1 MNTSVRFPNLDI
13 DFSFVGRS
21 VSVFGFELTFFGLLT
36 AAGMLLGL
44 AVMIFV
50 AKKQKEDPNL
60 SLEAMIPAFAGGVL
74 GARLMYVA
82 LNREMF
88 AGKSIIEIADIRNG
102 GMSIYGGVLGGI
114 LIGAIYCKIRKISF
128 AQVADTA
135 SMGFLTAQIIAVWG
149 NFFNR
154 EGFGEYT
161 DSLLAMQI
169 PADAVNKAQISRLM
183 AGHLTEA
190 DGISWIQ
197 VHPCLLYTSPSPRD

>member
-1 MNTSVRFPNLDI
+1 
-13 DFSFVGRS
+13 
-21 VSVFGFELTFFGLLT
+21 
-36 AAGMLLGL
+36 
-44 AVMIFV
+44 
-50 AKKQKEDPNL
+50 
-60 SLEAMIPAFAGGVL
+60 MIPAFAGGVL

-149 NFFNR
+149 NFLTGKASENIRTAFWLCR
-154 EGFGEYT
+154 F
-161 DSLLAMQI
+161 LQMQ
-169 PADAVNKAQISRLM
+169 
-183 AGHLTEA
+183 
-190 DGISWIQ
+190 
-197 VHPCLLYTSPSPRD
+197 

>member
-1 MNTSVRFPNLDI
+1 
-13 DFSFVGRS
+13 
-21 VSVFGFELTFFGLLT
+21 
-36 AAGMLLGL
+36 
-44 AVMIFV
+44 
-50 AKKQKEDPNL
+50 
-60 SLEAMIPAFAGGVL
+60 
-74 GARLMYVA
+74 MYVA

-114 LIGAIYCKIRKISF
+114 LIEAIYCKIRKISF

-169 PADAVNKAQISRLM
+169 PADAVNKAQIS
-183 AGHLTEA
+183 G
-190 DGISWIQ
+190 
-197 VHPCLLYTSPSPRD
+197 